1 MLCSRC
7 GKNAAKKYIL
17 QEKEVFLCDN
27 CRPQGRGKA
36 SVCPECGTALSDFR
50 RTGLLGCPYCYN
62 AFRDEVI
69 AMLDKM
75 QGGTYHAGKV
85 QSERSREK
93 YEATHEL
100 ALEHEYVKA
109 ELERAMLNRD
119 YKTAESLQK
128 KLRELHAKLYAE
140 GDRE

>member
-1 MLCSRC
+1 M
-7 GKNAAKKYIL
+7 
-17 QEKEVFLCDN
+17 
-27 CRPQGRGKA
+27 
-36 SVCPECGTALSDFR
+36 
-50 RTGLLGCPYCYN
+50 
-62 AFRDEVI
+62 
-69 AMLDKM
+69 
-75 QGGTYHAGKV
+75 